1 VLAFAELTETVE
13 LGGKSMVTP
22 EVLVFDLTGDGRI
35 GRVEI
40 FIQTPAGQQAA
51 RRYAQNMFAF
61 LSGIPGADEVR
72 NLVRRVD
79 TARHHGVPGGC
90 VLELDL
96 QAVPHEAGGFDPLAM
111 IASGGK
117 PLLLREAVAA
127 IHRAAKDS
135 RVAGLI
141 ARVQLPA
148 ATAGPVQELR
158 DAISAFSDV
167 KPSLAWAETYPGT
180 LSYYLA
186 SAFREVWMQPSGT
199 VGLVGFATNALFLR
213 DALDKAGIEAQF
225 IARGEYKSAANLF
238 TQDRYTDAH
247 READSR
253 LIESLHSQVRQ
264 AVAESRHLAPDEV
277 DALADKAPLLR
288 EDAIT
293 GRLVDRIGFRDEAY
307 ARIGELI
314 GAPGISPETGD
325 ADSDDAPPRLYMSR
339 YARATALRPTPPMPS
354 IPGRKGKPTIA
365 VVTLHGPIVSGR
377 GGPQLPLG
385 NSSAGAD
392 TIAAALREAASD
404 DAVSAIVLRVDSP
417 GGSVPG
423 SETIWR
429 EVNRVRDGGKPIVV
443 SMGAV
448 AASGGYYVSMCADAI
463 VANAGTIT
471 GSIGVLTGKLVAREL
486 KDRLGV
492 GSDSV
497 RTNPN
502 ADAWSINQPFTDE
515 QHAHIEAGADL
526 CYTDFVERVAKGRK
540 MTVEAVDAIAR
551 GRVWTGAD
559 ALERGLVDE
568 LGGLRTAITRAKAL
582 AGLEPDAHVRVVG
595 YPGSS
600 LMDLLRPRAS
610 SQPAAASLPE
620 AVGALLGSSV
630 AGMLSQAE
638 RSLTG
643 VSALLLGD
651 YRF

>member
-1 VLAFAELTETVE
+1 
-13 LGGKSMVTP
+13 
-22 EVLVFDLTGDGRI
+22 
-35 GRVEI
+35 
-40 FIQTPAGQQAA
+40 
-51 RRYAQNMFAF
+51 MFAF
-61 LSGIPGADEVR
+61 LPGIPGADDLR
-72 NLVRRVD
+72 TLARRVD
-79 TARHHGVPGGC
+79 TARHHGVPNGC

-96 QAVPHEAGGFDPLAM
+96 QAVPHETGGFDPFAM

-127 IHRAAKDS
+127 IHRAAEDP

-141 ARVQLPA
+141 ARVQIPA
-148 ATAGPVQELR
+148 AAAGPVQELR
-158 DAISAFSDV
+158 EAITAFSDV

-253 LIESLHSQVRQ
+253 LIESLHAQVWK
-264 AVAESRHLAPDEV
+264 AVADSRHLDPAEV

-288 EDAIT
+288 DDAVT
-293 GRLVDRIGFRDEAY
+293 GRLIDRIGFRDEAY
-307 ARIGELI
+307 ARIGELV
-314 GAPGISPETGD
+314 GAPGISPETED
-325 ADSDDAPPRLYMSR
+325 ADSDDAPPRLYLSR
-339 YARATALRPTPPMPS
+339 YARATASKPTPSMPP
-354 IPGRKGKPTIA
+354 IPGRKTKPTIA

-377 GGPQLPLG
+377 GGPQLLPIG
-385 NSSAGAD
+385 NSSAGGD
-392 TIAAALREAASD
+392 TIAAALREAAAD

-417 GGSVPG
+417 GGSVTG

-429 EVNRVRDGGKPIVV
+429 EVNRVRDRGKPVV
-443 SMGAV
+443 ASMGAV
-448 AASGGYYVSMCADAI
+448 AASGGYYVSMSADAI

-471 GSIGVLTGKLVAREL
+471 GSIGVVTGKLVAREL

-497 RTNPN
+497 RTNAN
-502 ADAWSINQPFTDE
+502 ADAWSINKPFTDE
-515 QHAHIEAGADL
+515 QHAHVEAEADL
-526 CYTDFVERVAKGRK
+526 FYTDFIERVAQGRK
-540 MTVEAVDAIAR
+540 MTVEDVDAIAR

-568 LGGLRTAITRAKAL
+568 LGGLRTAITRAKVL
-582 AGLEPDAHVRVVG
+582 AGLEPDADVRIAG

-600 LMDLLRPRAS
+600 LMDLLRPKAS
-610 SQPAAASLPE
+610 SQPAAASLPD
-620 AVGALLGSSV
+620 AVGALLGRSV
-630 AGMLSQAE
+630 AGVLSQAE

-643 VSALLLGD
+643 VSALWLGD